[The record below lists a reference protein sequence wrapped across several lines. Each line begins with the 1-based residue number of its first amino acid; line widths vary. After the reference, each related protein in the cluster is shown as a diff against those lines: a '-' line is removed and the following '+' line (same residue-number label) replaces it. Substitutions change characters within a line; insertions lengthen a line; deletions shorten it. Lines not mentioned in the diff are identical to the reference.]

1 MPNIPDAYQKVPMM
15 FRAQVD
21 GRCQLQRI
29 RTDKV
34 EPDVIRWVSEWVEK
48 AASDFP
54 DFGREVQTRTYS
66 LNWRF
71 VTNGGQDDGII
82 RPVIGAR
89 GLPYYPGSS
98 MKGVFARACNPSQR
112 QRYCGGEEEDGEC
125 TPGILRF
132 HGGYPTEAS
141 WQEGLVDIV
150 HPQQDWQVKIN
161 QKEGGAFALI
171 SLYQPTLRFG
181 ISSTINVEDKEWET
195 IWEIWEKAFSR
206 GIGCRVSAGY
216 GQPQK
221 YTGKVLYCTKLKGQG
236 AAPKLLDES
245 SEFRPNIFKA
255 ALRGHALRIFG
266 GLTDAQTADRL
277 VEQLFG
283 GIQGEGGTVGLLAVR
298 FREKELEMDTFGSGS
313 RAVATYEVEGTLSW
327 LLTQSLGREKSVALQ
342 KLIQALTRFGMVFG
356 GFGKSWR
363 RADHRLF
370 YPEYYQQNTS
380 KSLIGCHWQWL
391 GEQALKEDVK
401 VRKLEHVAP
410 FIEQVREIAKNWMR
424 LQEFAP
430 HQNHYAQ
437 TWREA
442 WHPQKVQ
449 IWGRIADDAEDSKAI
464 YWFHKPYRQ
473 QDARSGVKE
482 GSIYGTLMTG
492 KMSQVGRIWHR
503 MYPLVRLVKDK
514 KNPQEPLA
522 KPTPIYLE
530 LLTIFPNSSR
540 ECEQFL
546 EYLQSQA
553 TSFQLL
559 WLGE

>member
-1 MPNIPDAYQKVPMM
+1 MSNIPDAYQKVPMM
-15 FRAQVD
+15 FRAQVE

-34 EPDVIRWVSEWVEK
+34 EPDVNRWVSEWVEK
-48 AASDFP
+48 ADPKSP
-54 DFGREVQTRTYS
+54 DFGKEVQTRTYS

-89 GLPYYPGSS
+89 GFPYYPGSS
-98 MKGVFARACNPSQR
+98 MKGIFARACTSSQR
-112 QRYCGGEEEDGEC
+112 QRYCGGEGEDGDC

-132 HGGYPTEAS
+132 HGGYPTDAS

-150 HPQQDWQVKIN
+150 HPQQDWQVKSN
-161 QKEGGAFALI
+161 HKEGGAFALI

-181 ISSTINVEDKEWET
+181 ISTTTTLEDGEWET

-216 GQPQK
+216 GQPRK
-221 YTGKVLYCTKLKGQG
+221 YTGKVLYRTKLKGQG
-236 AAPKLLDES
+236 AAPKLLDGS

-266 GLTDAQTADRL
+266 GLTDAHTADRL
-277 VEQLFG
+277 VEGLFG
-283 GIQGEGGTVGLLAVR
+283 GIQGEGGTVGLLALR
-298 FREKELEMDTFGSGS
+298 FREKELEMGTFGSGS
-313 RAVATYEVEGTLSW
+313 RAVDTYEVEGTLSW
-327 LLTQSLGREKSVALQ
+327 LLTQSLPKEKSVTLQ

-370 YPEYYQQNTS
+370 YPEYYEQNTP
-380 KSLIGCHWQWL
+380 KSLIGCHWQWR
-391 GEQALKEDVK
+391 GEQALKADIK
-401 VRKLEHVAP
+401 VRKLEQVSP
-410 FIEQVREIAKNWMR
+410 FIEQVRKIATNWM
-424 LQEFAP
+424 QFQGVVANP
-430 HQNHYAQ
+430 NNYAQ
-437 TWREA
+437 SWREA
-442 WHPQKVQ
+442 WHPDQVQ
-449 IWGRIADDAEDSKAI
+449 VWGRIADDAEDSEAI
-464 YWFHKPYRQ
+464 YWFHEPYHQ
-473 QDARSGVKE
+473 GDARSGIKG
-482 GSIYGTLMTG
+482 GSIYCTSMTG

-503 MYPLVRLVKDK
+503 MYPLVRLVK
-514 KNPQEPLA
+514 NPDNSHEPLA
-522 KPTPIYLE
+522 KPTPRYLE

-546 EYLQSQA
+546 EYLQSPA

-559 WLGE
+559 WLG